1 MQSLVND
8 IDKIQMEN
16 KEIEELL
23 NVKEDNLEVEEE
35 DQAINFDL
43 AEKVFIISE
52 LEKLDQLMTV
62 KENELKKVE
71 EFQRNKHF
79 LKLKQKDIDL
89 LEKEIKK
96 KRTTIGQLTEQ
107 IKQKSADLLLCS

>member
-1 MQSLVND
+1 
-8 IDKIQMEN
+8 MEN

-71 EFQRNKHF
+71 EF
-79 LKLKQKDIDL
+79 
-89 LEKEIKK
+89 
-96 KRTTIGQLTEQ
+96 
-107 IKQKSADLLLCS
+107 

>member
-1 MQSLVND
+1 
-8 IDKIQMEN
+8 MEN

-71 EFQRNKHF
+71 
-79 LKLKQKDIDL
+79 
-89 LEKEIKK
+89 
-96 KRTTIGQLTEQ
+96 
-107 IKQKSADLLLCS
+107 